1 MTNRGY
7 YIRKTR
13 TAPLVCQQIV
23 EPDWAGMIRDLNRR
37 GYAKRQIA
45 LAIDSTREVVYSMLR
60 GNTPPWNVGAALL
73 LLHETVRSES
83 DERVG

>member
-1 MTNRGY
+1 MTSRGY
-7 YIRKTR
+7 YVRKTR

-45 LAIDSTREVVYSMLR
+45 LAIDSTREAVYSMLR
-60 GNTPPWNVGAALL
+60 GNTPPWHVGAALL
-73 LLHETVRSES
+73 LLHETVRIES
-83 DERVG
+83 DE